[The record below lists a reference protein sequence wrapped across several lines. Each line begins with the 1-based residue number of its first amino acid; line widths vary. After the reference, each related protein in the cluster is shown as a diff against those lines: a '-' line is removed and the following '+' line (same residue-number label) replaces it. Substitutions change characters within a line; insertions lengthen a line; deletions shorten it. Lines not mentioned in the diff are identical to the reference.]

1 MLGLAK
7 EKVKL
12 KRQPCEPANI
22 TSIKEAWYMLR
33 CKTVSLILNPQLILW
48 CAVTRRPCAGEP
60 AFPSGDNLGA
70 NENGSAHAEAQQGS
84 SQPQA
89 PANGA
94 ANGVEH
100 TTAADIAASYPVGK
114 GVSDTVV
121 LTALHNEIPLDQ
133 FTVPRLWYELKVR
146 AFFAI

>member
-1 MLGLAK
+1 M
-7 EKVKL
+7 
-12 KRQPCEPANI
+12 
-22 TSIKEAWYMLR
+22 
-33 CKTVSLILNPQLILW
+33 
-48 CAVTRRPCAGEP
+48 TRRPCAGEP

-70 NENGSAHAEAQQGS
+70 NENGSAHAEAQGGS

-114 GVSDTVV
+114 GVSDRVV

-146 AFFAI
+146 TFAGCCRDQELGTCFRLVRSCWIKARLGTSDLL

>member
-1 MLGLAK
+1 MSPPVLC
-7 EKVKL
+7 KVHAEL
-12 KRQPCEPANI
+12 
-22 TSIKEAWYMLR
+22 L
-33 CKTVSLILNPQLILW
+33 LW

-70 NENGSAHAEAQQGS
+70 NENGSAHTEAQEGS

-114 GVSDTVV
+114 GVSDKVV

-146 AFFAI
+146 KFCWLSPQPASHLFILDADKGL

>member
-1 MLGLAK
+1 M
-7 EKVKL
+7 
-12 KRQPCEPANI
+12 
-22 TSIKEAWYMLR
+22 
-33 CKTVSLILNPQLILW
+33 
-48 CAVTRRPCAGEP
+48 TRRPCAGEP

-70 NENGSAHAEAQQGS
+70 NENGSAHAEAQGGS
-84 SQPQA
+84 SQPAA

-100 TTAADIAASYPVGK
+100 TTAADVAASYPVGK

-146 AFFAI
+146 TTLAVSASCYGFYHPYAGKGSLRCSLEGASELHACSDQCSNIH